1 MTSRSGRVSPTN
13 TAEPCW
19 TTLPQ
24 TGCQIGIGVDV
35 VVIHYT
41 EVSDESVWEVADR
54 CRVRQAGG
62 MVEEVALETLLQ
74 QNTPPSPLGRPP
86 GWSRRPDDP
95 TLRPA
100 LDFAGRPCHCGR
112 TDFHCSD
119 RMHVLVNDPL
129 SASQVWQEAV
139 QANFLRRTGHT

>member
-1 MTSRSGRVSPTN
+1 MTSRSGRVSPTS

-35 VVIHYT
+35 VVIHST

-74 QNTPPSPLGRPP
+74 QNN
-86 GWSRRPDDP
+86 P
-95 TLRPA
+95 TLTSGSPSRVLQA
-100 LDFAGRPCHCGR
+100 AG
-112 TDFHCSD
+112 
-119 RMHVLVNDPL
+119 
-129 SASQVWQEAV
+129 
-139 QANFLRRTGHT
+139 